1 MKTKIMD
8 LLLTQKRLDQI
19 TQKKIILFENLFF
32 IVFPNPS

>member
-1 MKTKIMD
+1 MKTKIMY

-19 TQKKIILFENLFF
+19 TQKKTIPFENLFF